1 MLGADVPRGTPPARR
16 DNGDGAAMMI
26 PATVLTPLLDAIE
39 RCANRA
45 DVEDTSDGPRPNAW
59 LRMQTALEDILA
71 ELQALP

>member
-1 MLGADVPRGTPPARR
+1 
-16 DNGDGAAMMI
+16 MMI